1 MLRYPLL
8 TVAAV
13 VLAGCRGRAVEL
25 KPETNAAF
33 NHYVQL
39 SEQRMQKDLQSE
51 SFLSLSIDGVPLQPR
66 ELLFDR
72 LKRGEV
78 LTQRLETLERGS
90 RVSVPGGLIH
100 HWRGVVF
107 VPGANLNQTL
117 ALLQDY
123 DRHSRIYAPR
133 VLGSKLIQHNGDDF
147 KFFLRLSETKIVT
160 VVLDTEYDVH
170 YLRLDSTKACSR
182 SYSTKVAEVESPGL
196 PGEHEKPSGGDSGF
210 LWRLNSYWRFWEH
223 DGGVYIQMEAV
234 SLTRDIPDG
243 IGWLIRPF
251 VTSIPRESLVFT
263 LSRTRSAL
271 GEIRPD
277 EIQRSMDPVESG
289 TGSRGYSQ
297 GGRLINGA
305 DSLGLLGIPKMDR
318 ETGDLRNR
326 VRPLPH
332 CWGRRALLE
341 SKQGLFRLIPHA

>member
-1 MLRYPLL
+1 MLR
-8 TVAAV
+8 
-13 VLAGCRGRAVEL
+13 
-25 KPETNAAF
+25 
-33 NHYVQL
+33 
-39 SEQRMQKDLQSE
+39 
-51 SFLSLSIDGVPLQPR
+51 
-66 ELLFDR
+66 
-72 LKRGEV
+72 
-78 LTQRLETLERGS
+78 
-90 RVSVPGGLIH
+90 
-100 HWRGVVF
+100 
-107 VPGANLNQTL
+107 
-117 ALLQDY
+117 
-123 DRHSRIYAPR
+123 
-133 VLGSKLIQHNGDDF
+133 SKLIQHNGDDF
-147 KFFLRLSETKIVT
+147 KVFLRLRETKIVT

-170 YLRLDSTKACSR
+170 YVHLNATRAYSR
-182 SYSTKVAEVESPGL
+182 SYSTRVSEVESAEQ
-196 PGEHEKPSGGDSGF
+196 PGEHHKPAGNDSGF
-210 LWRLNSYWRFWEH
+210 LWRLNSYWRFQEQ
-223 DGGVYIQMEAV
+223 DGGVYVQLEAI

-297 GGRLINGA
+297 AGRLINGA

-326 VRPLPH
+326 VRALPH